1 MNVLSDF
8 SDRLRDLDAEGRL
21 RTFPHEYG
29 AELVDF
35 TSNDY
40 LGLARTVE
48 AALPPS
54 APMTSSA
61 SRLLASRQREY
72 GALETA
78 LADMYGRPALMFNS
92 GWHANTGCIAAL
104 GGKDTVFVADK
115 LVHASIIDGLV
126 LSRTPFVRFRH
137 NDMASLRR
145 AVAGALD
152 RYSRIV
158 IVTES
163 LFSMDGDVAPLA
175 AIADLRD
182 EFEGRVVTYIDEAH
196 AVGVRGPQGAGI
208 SAELCLVGR
217 TDIIVGTLGKALAS
231 VGAYVSASEPL
242 AAWLLNSARSMIFS
256 TALPP
261 ACAEHS
267 LRMLRLSAAA
277 DDRRTRLA
285 ALSESFRSRLAEITG
300 QTSVSVSQIVP
311 WIIGSAEGAV
321 AAARALL
328 TAGFA
333 ALPIRRPTVAAG
345 TERIRFS
352 LSAAHT
358 DEEIDA
364 LLAAIKSIV
373 S

>member
-8 SDRLRDLDAEGRL
+8 SDRLRALKAEGRL
-21 RTFPHEYG
+21 RTFPDEYG

-40 LGLARTVE
+40 LGLARTDE

-72 GALETA
+72 VALENE
-78 LADMYGRPALMFNS
+78 LADMYGRPVLMFNS

-104 GGKDTVFVADK
+104 GGKDTLFVADK

-126 LSRTPFVRFRH
+126 LSRSPFVRIRH
-137 NDMASLRR
+137 NDVASLRR
-145 AVAGALD
+145 AVVGALD
-152 RYSRIV
+152 RYARIV

-163 LFSMDGDVAPLA
+163 LFSMDGDTAPLA

-182 EFEGRVVTYIDEAH
+182 EFEGRIITYVDEAH

-208 SAELCLVGR
+208 SAELGLVGR
-217 TDIIVGTLGKALAS
+217 TDIIAGTLGKALAS
-231 VGAYVSASEPL
+231 AGAYVSASDPL
-242 AAWLLNSARSMIFS
+242 AAWMLNSARSMIFS

-267 LRMLRLSAAA
+267 LRMLKLSAAA
-277 DDRRTRLA
+277 DDRRRRLA
-285 ALSESFRSRLAEITG
+285 AISKIFRSQLAEVTG
-300 QTSVSVSQIVP
+300 QTSVSDSQIVP

-321 AAARALL
+321 AAAGALR
-328 TAGFA
+328 TGGFA

-358 DEEIDA
+358 DAEIYA
-364 LLAAIKSIV
+364 LLAAIKSLV